1 MKKHITILLF
11 YAALSCPLTASLS
24 FATVDN
30 TTISGAIQYE
40 IGQGW
45 LSSYFDASEAERW
58 FTFKE
63 ESGHSYCVEVAQGS
77 LSPTNLP
84 AQIDIYSD
92 EGGSTLLTSYNR
104 TLSESN
110 PDGAPAR
117 ICYISPASEGETTR
131 AVEIS
136 ATTVFSSAASGYLKM
151 RILDTTFFAP
161 SFSIILYK
169 RHGVDRISSSVS
181 DGISL
186 NNYSKDQARFM
197 CTPVFTVLPAALAP
211 INPSPYI
218 TNGTMLAKKSGPCG
232 KFIDYST
239 YLSFLPVSGDLQY
252 SVSGYIH
259 IAHEAPP
266 GQIQGF
272 FRRHTTN
279 ETVPLLTIY

>member
-1 MKKHITILLF
+1 MKEKILFAFL
-11 YAALSCPLTASLS
+11 LLLLLVPNS
-24 FATVDN
+24 FAAN
-30 TTISGAIQYE
+30 TDVSGAVQYE

-45 LSSYFDASEAERW
+45 LSSYFDVSEAERW

-92 EGGSTLLTSYNR
+92 EGGSALLTSYDR
-104 TLSESN
+104 TLSVSN

-136 ATTVFSSAASGYLKM
+136 ATTVFPSAASGYLKM

-161 SFSIILYK
+161 SFSIILHK
-169 RHGVDRISSSVS
+169 RHGTDGISSLVS
-181 DGISL
+181 DSISL
-186 NNYSKDQARFM
+186 NNYSKDQARFV
-197 CTPVFTVLPAALAP
+197 CTPVFTVLPTVLAP

-218 TNGTMLAKKSGPCG
+218 TNGTMPAKKPGSCG
-232 KFIDYST
+232 KLINYST
-239 YLSFLPVSGDLQY
+239 RPGFLPVSGDLQY

-272 FRRHTTN
+272 IKRHTTN